1 MYGLHPNAEI
11 GFLTATSERLFKTVF
26 ELQPRESGDGG
37 SSSSS
42 REEKVK
48 MIVDD
53 IFEKMP
59 DQFKIVEMM
68 AKCEDRTPYI
78 VVCFQVPTLPSFF
91 TLICNRRV
99 SG

>member
-1 MYGLHPNAEI
+1 
-11 GFLTATSERLFKTVF
+11 
-26 ELQPRESGDGG
+26 
-37 SSSSS
+37 
-42 REEKVK
+42 

-78 VVCFQVPTLPSFF
+78 IVCFQVAAFPSFPY
-91 TLICNRRV
+91 I
-99 SG
+99 